1 MFRGTDCDEKDNI
14 YAVGSDDGM
23 DLCTGAGPEC
33 D

>member
-1 MFRGTDCDEKDNI
+1 MFRWTDCDEKDNI